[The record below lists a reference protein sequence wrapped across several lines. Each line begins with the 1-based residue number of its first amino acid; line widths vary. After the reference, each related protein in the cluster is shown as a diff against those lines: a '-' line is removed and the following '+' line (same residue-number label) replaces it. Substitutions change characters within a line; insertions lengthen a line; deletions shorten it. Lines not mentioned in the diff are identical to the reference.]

1 MKKMLFFAAAV
12 LALTACSNEEE
23 NTNKD
28 WNEEIRLCTQDLV
41 MTRAGSDIQSTQFA
55 ANEQIDVFV
64 YDVADQMTYTRP
76 AVYTA
81 DGQGGLT
88 TSPAQLWPSGTGSA
102 INLYA
107 FYPSRAVKE
116 ENFYGPED
124 EIQEFS
130 FAVKQDQSTEAGYKA
145 SDLMFGGSINPN
157 GEYQEI
163 ARTNSTVPLTFYHM
177 LSKVNLNVTLG
188 EALSEQEN
196 SIYSISAKIQN
207 VSPEAQFFGI
217 ISSSPLQPSMEYG
230 GEPEDINV
238 GNLTREDGIY
248 SGSAIIPPQMV
259 ESGNV
264 LFSITITYNDGSS
277 RTLTYTPSGDG
288 INFDSHYVYNFNITA
303 NVWGLSLSTT
313 IEPWS
318 HTQDQDYS
326 GETD

>member
-1 MKKMLFFAAAV
+1 MLFFAAAV

-28 WNEEIRLCTQDLV
+28 WNEEIRLCTQNLM
-41 MTRAGSDIQSTQFA
+41 MTRASSDIQSTQFA

-116 ENFYGPED
+116 ENFIGED
-124 EIQEFS
+124 EEPEF
-130 FAVKQDQSTEAGYKA
+130 FFTVALDQSTEAGYKA
-145 SDLMFGGSINPN
+145 SDLMFGGSITPN
-157 GEYQEI
+157 GYQEI

-196 SIYSISAKIQN
+196 SIYSISATIRN
-207 VSPEAQFFGI
+207 VFPEAQFFGI

-248 SGSAIIPPQMV
+248 SGSAIIPPQMI
-259 ESGNV
+259 EPGNT

-277 RTLTYTPSGDG
+277 RTLTYTLPSDS
-288 INFDSHYVYNFNITA
+288 NVMLFESHYVYNFNITA

-318 HTQDQDYS
+318 QAQDYS

>member
-1 MKKMLFFAAAV
+1 MKKLLFFAAAV

-28 WNEEIRLCTQDLV
+28 WNEEIRLCTQNLM
-41 MTRAGSDIQSTQFA
+41 MTRASSDIQSTQFA

-64 YDVADQMTYTRP
+64 YDVADQMTYARP
-76 AVYTA
+76 AFYTA

-107 FYPSRAVKE
+107 FYPSGAVKE
-116 ENFYGPED
+116 ENFIGED
-124 EIQEFS
+124 EEPEF
-130 FAVKQDQSTEAGYKA
+130 FFTVALDQSTEAGYKA
-145 SDLMFGGSINPN
+145 SGLMFGGSITPN
-157 GEYQEI
+157 GYQEI

-196 SIYSISAKIQN
+196 SIYSISATIRN
-207 VSPEAQFFGI
+207 VFPEAQFFGI

-248 SGSAIIPPQMV
+248 SGSAIIPPQMI
-259 ESGNV
+259 EPGNT

-277 RTLTYTPSGDG
+277 RTLTYTLPSDS
-288 INFDSHYVYNFNITA
+288 NVMLFESHYVYNFNITA

-318 HTQDQDYS
+318 QAQDYS

>member
-28 WNEEIRLCTQDLV
+28 WNEEIRLCTQNLM

-107 FYPSRAVKE
+107 FYPSGAVKE

-124 EIQEFS
+124 EIQEIS
-130 FAVKQDQSTEAGYKA
+130 FAVEQDQSTEAGYKA

-157 GEYQEI
+157 GGYQEI

-177 LSKVNLNVTLG
+177 LSKINLNVTLG
-188 EALSEQEN
+188 EALSEQVN
-196 SIYSISAKIQN
+196 SISSISAKIQN

-217 ISSSPLQPSMEYG
+217 ISSSPLQPSMEWG
-230 GEPEDINV
+230 GDPIDINV
-238 GNLTREDGIY
+238 GNLTRQDGLY

-264 LFSITITYNDGSS
+264 LFSITITYNDNSS

-318 HTQDQDYS
+318 QAQDYS

>member
-1 MKKMLFFAAAV
+1 MKKLLFFAAAV

-28 WNEEIRLCTQDLV
+28 WNEEIRLCTQNLM

-116 ENFYGPED
+116 ENFIGED
-124 EIQEFS
+124 EEPEF
-130 FAVKQDQSTEAGYKA
+130 FFTVALDQSTEAGYKA
-145 SDLMFGGSINPN
+145 SDLMFGGSITPN
-157 GEYQEI
+157 GYQEI

-196 SIYSISAKIQN
+196 SIYSISATIRN
-207 VSPEAQFFGI
+207 VFPEAQFFGI

-248 SGSAIIPPQMV
+248 SGSAIIPPQMI
-259 ESGNV
+259 EPGNT

-277 RTLTYTPSGDG
+277 RTLTYTLPSDS
-288 INFDSHYVYNFNITA
+288 NVMLFESHYVYNFNITA

-318 HTQDQDYS
+318 QAQDYS

>member
-1 MKKMLFFAAAV
+1 MLFFAAAV

-28 WNEEIRLCTQDLV
+28 WNEEIRLCTQNLV

-107 FYPSRAVKE
+107 FYPSGAVKE
-116 ENFYGPED
+116 EYFYGSENEEPE
-124 EIQEFS
+124 F
-130 FAVKQDQSTEAGYKA
+130 FFTVALDQSTEAGYKA
-145 SDLMFGGSINPN
+145 SDLMFGGSITDN
-157 GEYQEI
+157 GYQEI
-163 ARTNSTVPLTFYHM
+163 ARTNNTVPLTFYHM

-188 EALSEQEN
+188 EALSDQEN
-196 SIYSISAKIQN
+196 SIYSISAKIKN
-207 VSPEAQFFGI
+207 VSPQAQFFDV
-217 ISSSPLQPSMEYG
+217 ISSSPLYPGIESG
-230 GEPEDINV
+230 GEPEDIDV

-259 ESGNV
+259 GSGNV
-264 LFSITITYNDGSS
+264 LFSITITYNDGTS
-277 RTLTYTPSGDG
+277 RTLTYTTSGDG

-313 IEPWS
+313 IEPWV

>member
-28 WNEEIRLCTQDLV
+28 WNEEIRLCTQNLM
-41 MTRAGSDIQSTQFA
+41 MTRASSDIQSTQFA

-76 AVYTA
+76 AFYTA

-116 ENFYGPED
+116 ENFIGED
-124 EIQEFS
+124 EEPEF
-130 FAVKQDQSTEAGYKA
+130 FFTVALDQSTEAGYKA
-145 SDLMFGGSINPN
+145 SDLMFGGSITPN
-157 GEYQEI
+157 GYQEI

-188 EALSEQEN
+188 EALSEQVN
-196 SIYSISAKIQN
+196 SIYSISAKIKN

-248 SGSAIIPPQMV
+248 SGSAIIPPQMI
-259 ESGNV
+259 EPGNT

-277 RTLTYTPSGDG
+277 RTLTYTLPSDS
-288 INFDSHYVYNFNITA
+288 NVMLFESHYVYNFNITA

-318 HTQDQDYS
+318 QAQDYS

>member
-1 MKKMLFFAAAV
+1 MKKLLFFAAAV

-28 WNEEIRLCTQDLV
+28 WNEEIRLCTQNLM

-76 AVYTA
+76 AFYTA

-107 FYPSRAVKE
+107 FYPSGAVKE
-116 ENFYGPED
+116 ENFIGED
-124 EIQEFS
+124 EEPEF
-130 FAVKQDQSTEAGYKA
+130 FFTVALDQSTEAGYKA
-145 SDLMFGGSINPN
+145 SDLMFGGSITDN
-157 GEYQEI
+157 GYQEI

-177 LSKVNLNVTLG
+177 LSKINLNVTLG
-188 EALSEQEN
+188 EALSEQVN
-196 SIYSISAKIQN
+196 SISSISAKIQN

-217 ISSSPLQPSMEYG
+217 ISSSPLQPSMEWG
-230 GEPEDINV
+230 GDPIDINV
-238 GNLTREDGIY
+238 GDLTREDGIY

-264 LFSITITYNDGSS
+264 LFSITITYNDNSS
-277 RTLTYTPSGDG
+277 R
-288 INFDSHYVYNFNITA
+288 SHYVYNFNITA

-318 HTQDQDYS
+318 QGQDYS

>member
-1 MKKMLFFAAAV
+1 MKKLLFFAAAV

-28 WNEEIRLCTQDLV
+28 WNEEIRLCTQNLM

-107 FYPSRAVKE
+107 FYPSGAVKE
-116 ENFYGPED
+116 ENFIGED
-124 EIQEFS
+124 EEPEF
-130 FAVKQDQSTEAGYKA
+130 FFTVALDQSTEAGYKA
-145 SDLMFGGSINPN
+145 SDLMFGGSITPN
-157 GEYQEI
+157 GYQEI

-196 SIYSISAKIQN
+196 SIYSISATIRN
-207 VSPEAQFFGI
+207 VFPEAQFFGI

-248 SGSAIIPPQMV
+248 SGSAIIPPQMI
-259 ESGNV
+259 EPGNT

-277 RTLTYTPSGDG
+277 RTLTYTLPSDS
-288 INFDSHYVYNFNITA
+288 NVMLFESHYVYNFNITA

-318 HTQDQDYS
+318 QAQDYS

>member
-1 MKKMLFFAAAV
+1 MLFFAAAV

-28 WNEEIRLCTQDLV
+28 WNEEIRLCTQNLM

-116 ENFYGPED
+116 ENFIGED
-124 EIQEFS
+124 EEPEF
-130 FAVKQDQSTEAGYKA
+130 FFTVALDQSTEAGYKA
-145 SDLMFGGSINPN
+145 SDLMFGGSITPN
-157 GEYQEI
+157 GYQEI

-196 SIYSISAKIQN
+196 SIYSISATIRN
-207 VSPEAQFFGI
+207 VFPEAQFFGI
-217 ISSSPLQPSMEYG
+217 ISSSPLQPSMEWG
-230 GEPEDINV
+230 GDPIDINV
-238 GNLTREDGIY
+238 GDLTREDGIY
-248 SGSAIIPPQMV
+248 SGSAIIPPQMI
-259 ESGNV
+259 EPGNT

-277 RTLTYTPSGDG
+277 RTLTYTLPSDS
-288 INFDSHYVYNFNITA
+288 NVMLFESHYVYNFNITA

-318 HTQDQDYS
+318 QAQDYS

>member
-28 WNEEIRLCTQDLV
+28 WNEEIRLCTQNLM

-107 FYPSRAVKE
+107 FYPSGAVKE
-116 ENFYGPED
+116 ENFIGED
-124 EIQEFS
+124 EEPEF
-130 FAVKQDQSTEAGYKA
+130 FFTVALDQSTEAGYKA
-145 SDLMFGGSINPN
+145 SDLMFGGSITDN
-157 GEYQEI
+157 GYQEI
-163 ARTNSTVPLTFYHM
+163 ARTNNTVPLTFYHM
-177 LSKVNLNVTLG
+177 LSKINLNVTLG
-188 EALSEQEN
+188 EALSEQVN
-196 SIYSISAKIQN
+196 SISSISAKIKN

-217 ISSSPLQPSMEYG
+217 ISSSPLQPSMEWG
-230 GEPEDINV
+230 GDPIDINV
-238 GNLTREDGIY
+238 GDLTREDGIY
-248 SGSAIIPPQMV
+248 SGSAIIPPQSF
-259 ESGNV
+259 EPGNT

-277 RTLTYTPSGDG
+277 RTLTYTLPSDS
-288 INFDSHYVYNFNITA
+288 NVMLFESHYVYNFNITA

-318 HTQDQDYS
+318 QGQDYS